1 MSPRSI
7 RRAAERKAR
16 KRARR
21 GETRLAQIPVP
32 ESVPASLTQQPSPA
46 PISEANAVDEA
57 AFLSEP
63 KIQARTGLTGR
74 TVLLPSEDAA
84 RYEQQL
90 REFFDELQPVDPRE
104 CALVQSLADTAWRL
118 ARIPGLEMAIY
129 AHGRIEFAD
138 LFADHDAALRPS
150 LIEMHTF
157 LQYEKQ
163 LRNLQLQQGRLR
175 RQREKDTAELRQLQQ
190 DRRATEQPAT
200 EIAVARKAP
209 DSKLGFEFSTI
220 ANESDAVR
228 NGAGPQIETDTF
240 FTSAGS
246 AEVAQTLSLP
256 HPDSSGMH
264 RAGAVVLELSA

>member
-16 KRARR
+16 KLARR
-21 GETRLAQIPVP
+21 GQARLVQVPVL
-32 ESVPASLTQQPSPA
+32 ESAPASLTQQPSPA
-46 PISEANAVDEA
+46 PFSETKVVDEA

-84 RYEQQL
+84 RYEQHV
-90 REFFDELQPVDPRE
+90 REFFDELQPVGPRE

-118 ARIPGLEMAIY
+118 ARIPGLEMAFY

-138 LFADHDAALRPS
+138 LFADYDAALKPS

-163 LRNLQLQQGRLR
+163 LRNLQLQEGRLR

-190 DRRATEQPAT
+190 DRRATEQPPA
-200 EIAVARKAP
+200 EIAVAREAP
-209 DSKLGFEFSTI
+209 DSKLGFEFSTV
-220 ANESDAVR
+220 ANAKYAVR
-228 NGAGPQIETDTF
+228 NGAGPRIETDAS

-246 AEVAQTLSLP
+246 AGVAQTLSLP
-256 HPDSSGMH
+256 HPEERPLGQGCMEGERWS
-264 RAGAVVLELSA
+264 